1 MNAQLAQSLFN
12 ILEEESK
19 NLISSPVKLP
29 VHRRT
34 IQRVKT
40 AIQSHP
46 NDPLSLKIMNT
57 LSECERRLNKKETEV
72 KVLSDAIGCI
82 KKDVNKEHYP
92 HVMNDL
98 YSSLCERLERF
109 GCKFNVT
116 SKSCTTYVHFGISKI
131 KFNFTIQNC
140 REFDEYIITSVNNSE
155 HPLSRIY
162 KICNS
167 RHVEIPPIPQ
177 RPFILEGLRALEPYP
192 KSEAWTIA
200 HFSDFIDLVD
210 MDTVLSF
217 INDLTNLN
225 LKKSELLKRLKLT
238 LKVTRNE
245 ANDREFSIQ
254 IEN

>member
-40 AIQSHP
+40 TIQSHP

-92 HVMNDL
+92 YVMNGL

-109 GCKFNVT
+109 ECKFNVT
-116 SKSCTTYVHFGISKI
+116 SKSCTISDHFGSKLI
-131 KFNFTIQNC
+131 KFNFTIQNYL
-140 REFDEYIITSVNNSE
+140 EFDEYIVISITNPE
-155 HPLSRIY
+155 HPLSKIYRIY
-162 KICNS
+162 NS
-167 RHVEIPPIPQ
+167 RHVKIPRPQ
-177 RPFILEGLRALEPYP
+177 RPFILEGFRKLEIDY
-192 KSEAWTIA
+192 KSKLWEPF
-200 HFSDFIDLVD
+200 HFSDFIDMVD
-210 MDTVLSF
+210 MDIVLSF

-225 LKKSELLKRLKLT
+225 LKKSELPKRLKLT

-245 ANDREFSIQ
+245 VNDREFSIQ
-254 IEN
+254 IQN